1 MTACWPPHL
10 SWNGFKDLLAGH
22 SCSLPCASVATGM
35 SFLVLDQLVPHRLQ
49 GEKPLP
55 LTQKLLNS
63 PQNPRKS
70 RWVCPARLLVCRCVQ
85 HREEPTMKDRLEEL
99 KNRVNEKRDS
109 WELDDAL
116 SFDNP
121 VFQEDEGSAMD
132 KVFQEIGALS
142 SSLEKLEE
150 LSEEVDRKQ
159 HQVLC
164 CTTEESICEE
174 KKELCRIKEA
184 FTKDARALQPK
195 FDGIHTSLA
204 QDHRQGQAL
213 HRIRRSQLS
222 VLVNR
227 YREIVSRHYTK
238 ETHYVE
244 KLKEQ
249 IRRQTELA
257 GLHLQEEDLKRLVES
272 PVAPR
277 IVGQDLD
284 VLKAKQHLAL
294 AQVRHQ
300 QLLDLE
306 AQIRE
311 LHSLFLHM
319 EVLVAEQ
326 GESIDSIEY
335 NVLHT
340 LDYISQ
346 SNEEVKKALKYE
358 RQSRFSA
365 AVSALLGLCAC
376 CTCLSCMATPSVVR

>member
-1 MTACWPPHL
+1 
-10 SWNGFKDLLAGH
+10 
-22 SCSLPCASVATGM
+22 
-35 SFLVLDQLVPHRLQ
+35 
-49 GEKPLP
+49 
-55 LTQKLLNS
+55 
-63 PQNPRKS
+63 
-70 RWVCPARLLVCRCVQ
+70 
-85 HREEPTMKDRLEEL
+85 MKDRLEEL
-99 KNRVNEKRDS
+99 KNRVNEESDY
-109 WELDDAL
+109 WEVDETL

-121 VFQEDEGSAMD
+121 VFKEDEGNAMD
-132 KVFQEIGALS
+132 KVFQEISALS
-142 SSLEKLEE
+142 SSLDKLEE
-150 LSEEVDRKQ
+150 FSENVDRKQ

-174 KKELCRIKEA
+174 KKELCKIKEA
-184 FTKDARALQPK
+184 FTREAKTLQPK
-195 FDGIHTSLA
+195 LNSIQESLA
-204 QDHRQGQAL
+204 RDDRQGLAL
-213 HRIRRSQLS
+213 HRIRHSQLC
-222 VLVNR
+222 VLINR
-227 YREIVSRHYTK
+227 YREIVTCHYAK
-238 ETHYVE
+238 ETQYVE

-257 GLHLQEEDLKRLVES
+257 GLSLQEEDLKRLVDS

-306 AQIRE
+306 AQIGE

-326 GESIDSIEY
+326 GETINNIEY

-365 AVSALLGLCAC
+365 ALSALLGLCAC